1 MEISIQRL
9 EPTSNKGNRYLC
21 RIMEEIDTFESGR
34 STARVLNLEG
44 RKEAVKNLVLLK
56 DFEMAPSLDCL
67 VSSLLCAEDNDSI
80 CYDDDDD
87 DVLWDHRNH
96 QNVNQNYRF
105 VNLVETEHSVLD
117 FPLQTDECLNLL
129 IEKEC
134 EQFVGFF
141 DYLNKLNNGDLDLVA
156 RQEAVDWITKVHAHF
171 KFGPLSVYLS
181 INYLDRFLAVY
192 ELPPAKAWMMQLL
205 AVACL
210 SLAVKMEETEL
221 PLILDLQLGGS
232 RFVFEAK
239 TIQKMELLVL
249 TTLKWRMQA
258 VTPFSFIHDF
268 LGEVNDGQPTSKSL
282 ILRSTQLILCTIK
295 EIQFLEFRPS
305 EIAAAVATYVVGST
319 QISSL
324 VQKDRVLK
332 CVELLK
338 GGCTMSL
345 MSGTMPKSPI
355 GVLEAACFSYKTDD
369 SDSAVG
375 SCVNSAKRRR
385 LNITPF
391 DLEI

>member
-1 MEISIQRL
+1 
-9 EPTSNKGNRYLC
+9 
-21 RIMEEIDTFESGR
+21 
-34 STARVLNLEG
+34 
-44 RKEAVKNLVLLK
+44 
-56 DFEMAPSLDCL
+56 MAPSLDCL
-67 VSSLLCAEDNDSI
+67 ISSLLCPEDNDSI
-80 CYDDDDD
+80 CYNDEDDDDD
-87 DVLWDHRNH
+87 DVRNH
-96 QNVNQNYRF
+96 QNVN
-105 VNLVETEHSVLD
+105 NLETEQHLILD
-117 FPLQTDECLNLL
+117 FPLQNDECLSLL

-134 EQFVGFF
+134 EQFVGSF
-141 DYLNKLNNGDLDLVA
+141 DYLNKLKNGDLDLGA

-171 KFGPLSVYLS
+171 KFGPLSLYLS

-192 ELPPAKAWMMQLL
+192 ELPAKAWMMQLL
-205 AVACL
+205 AVSCL
-210 SLAVKMEETEL
+210 SLAAKMEETEL
-221 PLILDLQLGGS
+221 PLILDFQVGGS

-268 LGEVNDGQPTSKSL
+268 LWKVNDGQPTSKSL
-282 ILRSTQLILCTIK
+282 ILRSTQLILCTFK

-319 QISSL
+319 QVSAL

-332 CVELLK
+332 CMELLK
-338 GGCTMSL
+338 GGCTLGS
-345 MSGTMPKSPI
+345 MSGTLTSSMPKSPI
-355 GVLEAACFSYKTDD
+355 GVLEAASCLSYKTDD

-385 LNITPF
+385 LNNSPF
-391 DLEI
+391 DIGI

>member
-1 MEISIQRL
+1 
-9 EPTSNKGNRYLC
+9 
-21 RIMEEIDTFESGR
+21 
-34 STARVLNLEG
+34 
-44 RKEAVKNLVLLK
+44 
-56 DFEMAPSLDCL
+56 MAPSLDCL

-80 CYDDDDD
+80 CYDDDDGD
-87 DVLWDHRNH
+87 DDDGDVLWDHINH
-96 QNVNQNYRF
+96 QNANQNQRF
-105 VNLVETEHSVLD
+105 VNLLETEHSLLD

-141 DYLNKLNNGDLDLVA
+141 DYLSKLKNGDLDLVA

-192 ELPPAKAWMMQLL
+192 ELPAKAWMMQLL

-210 SLAVKMEETEL
+210 SLAAKMEETEV
-221 PLILDLQLGGS
+221 PLILDLQVGGS
-232 RFVFEAK
+232 RFVFEAR

-258 VTPFSFIHDF
+258 VTPFSFIDDF
-268 LGEVNDGQPTSKSL
+268 LGKVNDGQPTSKSL

-338 GGCTMSL
+338 VGCTMSL
-345 MSGTMPKSPI
+345 MSDTLTSSSMPKSPN
-355 GVLEAACFSYKTDD
+355 GVLEAACLSYKTDD

-385 LNITPF
+385 LNNSPF
-391 DLEI
+391 D